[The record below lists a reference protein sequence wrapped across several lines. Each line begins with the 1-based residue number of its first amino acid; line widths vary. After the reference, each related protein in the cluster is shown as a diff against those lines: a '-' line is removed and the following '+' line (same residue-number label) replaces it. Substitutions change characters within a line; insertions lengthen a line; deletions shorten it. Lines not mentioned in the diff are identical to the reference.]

1 MFSEIS
7 IVAASATLYPKDSVN
22 LYGDMLL
29 IFPNFFADIGKI
41 KDYFYN
47 HKEFLKTLQ
56 HVFLK
61 NYEPFRNYFPNSK
74 TMLTPMVLTG
84 FEQKFHKCTA

>member
-61 NYEPFRNYFPNSK
+61 NTNRFGMIFPIPKQS
-74 TMLTPMVLTG
+74 
-84 FEQKFHKCTA
+84 